1 MPRSPSP
8 SARRRNSRSP
18 DRYRRSSDNYSRRD
32 RQYNSR
38 SRSRSPYARS
48 PRSRSPQRRNAS
60 RSRSR
65 SRERQRRPA
74 QNKNRS
80 SGGPKKYEWG
90 KPEDNKVEEEP
101 EVPVKKAE
109 ANFGLS
115 GALAAETNTYK
126 GVELKYV
133 EPAEA
138 REPTKKW
145 RLYVFKGDKQID
157 VLHIHRKSAYLFG
170 RDRVVA
176 DIPVDHPSCS
186 KQHAVLQFRSVNEK
200 NETNGQIRRV
210 VKPFIIDLESTNGTH
225 LNGDRIPDTRYLELK
240 LSDVLKFGD
249 STREYVLLNE
259 EASKTL

>member
-1 MPRSPSP
+1 MTRDFWIFELFQDLQRFCCPSRANSPMPRSPSP
-8 SARRRNSRSP
+8 SARRGDSRSP

-38 SRSRSPYARS
+38 SHSRSRSPYARS

-90 KPEDNKVEEEP
+90 KAEDNKVEEEP
-101 EVPVKKAE
+101 EEPVKKAE

-115 GALAAETNTYK
+115 GKLAAETNTYK

-145 RLYVFKGDKQID
+145 RLYVFKGEKQIGNY
-157 VLHIHRKSAYLFG
+157 IA
-170 RDRVVA
+170 
-176 DIPVDHPSCS
+176 P
-186 KQHAVLQFRSVNEK
+186 
-200 NETNGQIRRV
+200 
-210 VKPFIIDLESTNGTH
+210 
-225 LNGDRIPDTRYLELK
+225 
-240 LSDVLKFGD
+240 KF
-249 STREYVLLNE
+249 
-259 EASKTL
+259 

>member
-8 SARRRNSRSP
+8 FARRGDSRSP
-18 DRYRRSSDNYSRRD
+18 DRYRRSSENYSRRD
-32 RQYNSR
+32 RHNN

-48 PRSRSPQRRNAS
+48 PRLRSPPGRNAS

-74 QNKNRS
+74 HNKSRS

-90 KPEDNKVEEEP
+90 KAEDNKAEEEP
-101 EVPVKKAE
+101 EEPVKKAE

-115 GALAAETNTYK
+115 GKLAAETNTYK

-145 RLYVFKGDKQID
+145 RLYVFKGEKQI
-157 VLHIHRKSAYLFG
+157 G
-170 RDRVVA
+170 N
-176 DIPVDHPSCS
+176 DI
-186 KQHAVLQFRSVNEK
+186 K
-200 NETNGQIRRV
+200 
-210 VKPFIIDLESTNGTH
+210 
-225 LNGDRIPDTRYLELK
+225 
-240 LSDVLKFGD
+240 LKF
-249 STREYVLLNE
+249 
-259 EASKTL
+259 